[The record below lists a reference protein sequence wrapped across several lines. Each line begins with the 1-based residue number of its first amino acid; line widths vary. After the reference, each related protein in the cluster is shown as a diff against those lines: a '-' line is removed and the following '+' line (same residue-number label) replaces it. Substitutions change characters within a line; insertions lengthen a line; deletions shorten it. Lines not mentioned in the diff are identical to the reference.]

1 MSIVEQAR
9 NGLRQLNAGAASS
22 PVLSTSSFW
31 RDTACDNSTLV
42 LRSEG
47 DDGRVRY
54 LSVALDFDFDGE
66 LCRVRNLPAG

>member
-9 NGLRQLNAGAASS
+9 HGLRQLNA
-22 PVLSTSSFW
+22 VL
-31 RDTACDNSTLV
+31 N
-42 LRSEG
+42 SEG

-66 LCRVRNLPAG
+66 LCRVRNLPAR